1 MVVEFFFYMIV
12 ITLVGVSGK
21 SKPCKDIFGLAAHNV
36 K

>member
-1 MVVEFFFYMIV
+1 MVVEFFFDMIV

-21 SKPCKDIFGLAAHNV
+21 GKACKEILGLAAHNV